1 MGEDGRRRSGEDL
14 ISGLPDELLHG
25 ILVRL
30 RCARAA
36 SRTSVLSRRW
46 RRVWTHL
53 PELHLDD
60 PASSPDTVDGALAG
74 YLAPDLWRLSI
85 SPAADLDY
93 RVLAWR
99 AAPWLRFAA
108 ERVVGEL
115 RLRYVSSR
123 PRRLNPEADLE
134 LPACGRAQAITLFLG
149 VEWRLRPRPGGLFS
163 ALAALTIRGARI
175 EGGELSN
182 LVCTQCPH
190 LSYLDLFVSL
200 VGASNVTIRS
210 DSLRALRFGILNS
223 HGQAQQ
229 LELVGP
235 RLEKLI
241 LSDSIQAHISAPKL
255 AELVCRCRSSFC
267 DLHNY
272 QFVDIG
278 RRLRLLEVEV
288 DLMLASLMQ
297 RFDEVDVLKLEVL
310 TPLVCWQLTNFLR
323 RN

>member
-1 MGEDGRRRSGEDL
+1 MGEDGRRRSCEDL

-36 SRTSVLSRRW
+36 ARTSVLSRRW

-163 ALAALTIRGARI
+163 ALAALTIRESLMIDGTDLSSLNEVEINCHEDFHEGLEFVELLFRCNAKVQKLVINYKVSGTPKTEVCEKVRNMCRPNVKVKFYVFPDGPHGRRVLFDRVERFDPSPAPDGYGATTPMADAAISHPSR
-175 EGGELSN
+175 LRCLPAPDSRR
-182 LVCTQCPH
+182 LWK
-190 LSYLDLFVSL
+190 
-200 VGASNVTIRS
+200 A
-210 DSLRALRFGILNS
+210 SLRT
-223 HGQAQQ
+223 
-229 LELVGP
+229 
-235 RLEKLI
+235 
-241 LSDSIQAHISAPKL
+241 
-255 AELVCRCRSSFC
+255 SS
-267 DLHNY
+267 
-272 QFVDIG
+272 
-278 RRLRLLEVEV
+278 
-288 DLMLASLMQ
+288 
-297 RFDEVDVLKLEVL
+297 
-310 TPLVCWQLTNFLR
+310 P
-323 RN
+323 